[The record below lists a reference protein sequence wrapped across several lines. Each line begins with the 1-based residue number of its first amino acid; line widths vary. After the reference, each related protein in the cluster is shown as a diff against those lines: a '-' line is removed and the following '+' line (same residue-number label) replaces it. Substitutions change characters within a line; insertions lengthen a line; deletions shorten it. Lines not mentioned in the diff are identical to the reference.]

1 MLEKVTIL
9 LTNVCNKLDQYGNN
23 PYTQKHKQT
32 QSLSLPILQMA
43 LFKMTAEK
51 CSVQAERHYSC
62 WFVMEMS

>member
-9 LTNVCNKLDQYGNN
+9 LTNVCNEFDQYGNN
-23 PYTQKHKQT
+23 PYTHKKHKQT

-43 LFKMTAEK
+43 LFKMMAEK

-62 WFVMEMS
+62 